1 MHFRV
6 SFDDGDTETLT
17 LSEVHQNLVSKES
30 LLSSEHESHQMLEL
44 FSGCSLLSKLC
55 ERKGMNVVSVDKD
68 PMSNATMK
76 LDYYHKDVQDLMTTV
91 AMDYIHASPV
101 CSTYSHMAGNLHR
114 DKDNY
119 NKSQQSHDADAILLD
134 MYINFKHQLQ
144 MNPDCIIT
152 MENPRGKCK

>member
-17 LSEVHQNLVSKES
+17 QSEVHQNLVSKES

-76 LDYYHKDVQDLMTTV
+76 LDYYHNMVQDLLTTV
-91 AMDYIHASPV
+91 VMDYIHASP
-101 CSTYSHMAGNLHR
+101 G
-114 DKDNY
+114 
-119 NKSQQSHDADAILLD
+119 KSIFTTLAPELFLTSLISDTSLV
-134 MYINFKHQLQ
+134 
-144 MNPDCIIT
+144 
-152 MENPRGKCK
+152 